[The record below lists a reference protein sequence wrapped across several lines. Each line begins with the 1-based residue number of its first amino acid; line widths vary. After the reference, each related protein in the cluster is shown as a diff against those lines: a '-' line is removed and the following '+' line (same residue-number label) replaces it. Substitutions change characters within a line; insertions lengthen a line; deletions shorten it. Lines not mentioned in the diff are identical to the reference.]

1 MGEAGEFLLDPKDF
15 VKKKSLGS
23 GRYGEVHEC
32 THPHFG
38 IVAIKQVF
46 SGMGSSSQYMQLESL
61 KDEAK
66 ILRKLKNPCI
76 VELFGVILQKDNYS
90 LVLEYM
96 CHGNL
101 LEFLHKG
108 KENVPWCLRARI
120 VLDVIEGMLYV
131 HSQRIIHQ
139 DLKPENV
146 LVNGD
151 FHAKIADFGVSICKT
166 WSRLGK
172 EEQTRRSSVSGE
184 KKKKLGM
191 GTMAYMA
198 PERFNNVNL
207 RANEKTD
214 VYSFAILTWVII
226 TQKEPYQNLQC
237 GDQTTYNVLKNCT
250 EKNQRPDMTLIP
262 PHSPYCMIELMKS
275 CWNQLPEKRPSF
287 SDCKKY
293 VEPLYNSYEEEIPAA
308 VKQMKILLG
317 GEPKMS
323 DQHHDIPPQSSFK
336 SQSDELLGSASSNR
350 SLEDFDPKTLVA
362 DDSLLVTD
370 CGTKPME
377 SEEPRISC
385 SSEDEHTL
393 TKLQDERDYHE
404 KMFSMNQ
411 HLPVNRDQ
419 DLAYVMNRRVSNMP
433 CEDAEEPRKT
443 RAVPVEY
450 QAPEAASSGRGNSE
464 ALRTS
469 PLRTSPLRTS
479 PHACGVQPSSSTY
492 QERHFFNDGMKDS
505 PRHRDPPS
513 SLSSTKSSA
522 PLSEVNI
529 AGGPASQKGAAVPSG
544 RYSGQPPAG
553 RAMYPEPRAQH
564 PMSSGVLPSQVM
576 DGWPFNGKQFPG
588 MESLGAALSNSTSGF
603 KVHIA
608 HGENIQIG
616 NNNVINLNPKSKPRY
631 QPSQRSS
638 SSESQRSANP
648 DCNLES
654 FRVAGM
660 TRKIDDK
667 DVDILRRT
675 LLNDWKHCARHL
687 GLDEGQISAISHDFD
702 RDGQQEMIV
711 QMLNSWRRLK
721 GRQATVNILARA
733 LYNCGRY
740 NILQELD
747 DNST

>member
-1 MGEAGEFLLDPKDF
+1 MEEGGEFLLDPKDF
-15 VKKKSLGS
+15 VKKQSLGS
-23 GRYGEVHEC
+23 GRYGEVHKC
-32 THPHFG
+32 THPYFG

-46 SGMGSSSQYMQLESL
+46 SGMGSSSQHMQLASL

-76 VELFGVILQKDNYS
+76 VELFGVILQEDNYS

-101 LEFLHKG
+101 VDFLHKG
-108 KENVPWCLRARI
+108 
-120 VLDVIEGMLYV
+120 
-131 HSQRIIHQ
+131 
-139 DLKPENV
+139 
-146 LVNGD
+146 
-151 FHAKIADFGVSICKT
+151 IADFGVSICKT

-172 EEQTRRSSVSGE
+172 EEQTRRNTVSGE

-191 GTMAYMA
+191 GTAAYMA

-207 RANEKTD
+207 QANEKTD

-226 TQKEPYQNLQC
+226 TQKEPYQHLQC
-237 GDQTTYNVLKNCT
+237 GDQTTYDVLKNCT
-250 EKNQRPDMTLIP
+250 EKNQRPDMNLVP
-262 PHSPYCMIELMKS
+262 PRSPHCIIKLMES
-275 CWNQLPEKRPSF
+275 CWNQRPEERPSF
-287 SDCKKY
+287 SECKKIF
-293 VEPLYNSYEEEIPAA
+293 EPLYNSYEEEIPAA
-308 VKQMKILLG
+308 VTQMKMQLG
-317 GEPKMS
+317 EEPTMS
-323 DQHHDIPPQSSFK
+323 DQHHDIPPQSLIK

-350 SLEDFDPKTLVA
+350 SLQDLGPKTLVV
-362 DDSLLVTD
+362 DDSLLVAD
-370 CGTKPME
+370 CGTIPTE

-404 KMFSMNQ
+404 KNISTNQ
-411 HLPVNRDQ
+411 HLPINRDQ

-433 CEDAEEPRKT
+433 SEDAEEPRRT

-450 QAPEAASSGRGNSE
+450 QSPEATSSGRGNSE
-464 ALRTS
+464 AHRTS
-469 PLRTSPLRTS
+469 PL
-479 PHACGVQPSSSTY
+479 AFGVQPSSSTY
-492 QERHFFNDGMKDS
+492 QEQQFFQRGSWHSEDS
-505 PRHRDPPS
+505 QRHRDPLS

-553 RAMYPEPRAQH
+553 RATYPEPRAQH
-564 PMSSGVLPSQVM
+564 PMSSGVLPPQVM
-576 DGWPFNGKQFPG
+576 DSWPFTAKYKFPG
-588 MESLGAALSNSTSGF
+588 MEHLGAALSNSTSGF
-603 KVHIA
+603 KVHIS

-616 NNNVINLNPKSKPRY
+616 NNNVINLNSKSKPRY

-654 FRVAGM
+654 FKVAGM
-660 TRKIDDK
+660 TRKINDN
-667 DVDILRRT
+667 DVDILRRN
-675 LLNDWKHCARHL
+675 LSKDWKHCARQL
-687 GLDEGQISAISHDFD
+687 GLDQGQIAAISHDFD

-711 QMLNSWRRLK
+711 QMLNSWQRLK
-721 GRQATVNILARA
+721 GRQATVNILALA
-733 LYNCGRY
+733 LHNCGRY
-740 NILQELD
+740 DILQELD
-747 DNST
+747 ENST

>member
-1 MGEAGEFLLDPKDF
+1 MEEGGEFLLDPKDF
-15 VKKKSLGS
+15 VKKQSLGS
-23 GRYGEVHEC
+23 GRYGEVHKC
-32 THPHFG
+32 THPYFG

-46 SGMGSSSQYMQLESL
+46 SGMGSSSQHMQLASL

-76 VELFGVILQKDNYS
+76 VELFGVILQEDNYS

-101 LEFLHKG
+101 VDFLHKG
-108 KENVPWCLRARI
+108 ENVPWCLRARI
-120 VLDVIEGMLYV
+120 MLEVIEGMLYV
-131 HSQRIIHQ
+131 HSQKIIHQ

-172 EEQTRRSSVSGE
+172 EEQTRRNTVSGE

-191 GTMAYMA
+191 GTAAYMA

-207 RANEKTD
+207 QANEKTD

-226 TQKEPYQNLQC
+226 TQKEPYQHLQC
-237 GDQTTYNVLKNCT
+237 GDQTTYDVLKNCT
-250 EKNQRPDMTLIP
+250 EKNQRPDMNLVP
-262 PHSPYCMIELMKS
+262 PRSPHCIIKLMES
-275 CWNQLPEKRPSF
+275 CWNQRPEERPSF
-287 SDCKKY
+287 SAECKKIF
-293 VEPLYNSYEEEIPAA
+293 EPLYNSYEEEIPAA
-308 VKQMKILLG
+308 VTQMKMQLDLLRFAVTRG
-317 GEPKMS
+317 FLKPLLCIGEEPTMS
-323 DQHHDIPPQSSFK
+323 DQHHDIPPQSLIK
-336 SQSDELLGSASSNR
+336 SQSGVFVTTIASTMP
-350 SLEDFDPKTLVA
+350 LKGY
-362 DDSLLVTD
+362 
-370 CGTKPME
+370 CGTIPTE

-404 KMFSMNQ
+404 K
-411 HLPVNRDQ
+411 
-419 DLAYVMNRRVSNMP
+419 
-433 CEDAEEPRKT
+433 KT

-450 QAPEAASSGRGNSE
+450 QSPEATSSGRGNSE
-464 ALRTS
+464 AHRTS
-469 PLRTSPLRTS
+469 PL
-479 PHACGVQPSSSTY
+479 AFGVQPSSSTY
-492 QERHFFNDGMKDS
+492 QEQQFFQRGSWHSEDS
-505 PRHRDPPS
+505 QRHRDPLS

-553 RAMYPEPRAQH
+553 RATYPEPRAQH
-564 PMSSGVLPSQVM
+564 PMSSGDVYTPHRV
-576 DGWPFNGKQFPG
+576 
-588 MESLGAALSNSTSGF
+588 SGF
-603 KVHIA
+603 KVHIS

-616 NNNVINLNPKSKPRY
+616 NNNVINLNSKSKPRY

-654 FRVAGM
+654 FKVAG
-660 TRKIDDK
+660 KINDN
-667 DVDILRRT
+667 DVDILRRN
-675 LLNDWKHCARHL
+675 LSKDWKHCARQL
-687 GLDEGQISAISHDFD
+687 GLDQGQIAAISHDFD

-711 QMLNSWRRLK
+711 QMLNSWQRLK
-721 GRQATVNILARA
+721 GRQATVNILALA
-733 LYNCGRY
+733 LHNCGRY
-740 NILQELD
+740 DILQD
-747 DNST
+747 CFNVSST